1 MINFSLN
8 TCWRLIPTYKKQKVV
23 EHDVQPPFFLFPS
36 KYSHHHQQIACQ
48 AQHGSHHNTLRRK
61 DIGIESL
68 LSTAWSIHQQ
78 IANSN
83 KEERQE
89 DDETTGGQKEK
100 PLSLWGIV

>member
-1 MINFSLN
+1 MFNHL
-8 TCWRLIPTYKKQKVV
+8 
-23 EHDVQPPFFLFPS
+23 FLFPS
-36 KYSHHHQQIACQ
+36 KYSHHHQQIARQ
-48 AQHGSHHNTLRRK
+48 TQHGSHHNTLRRK

-83 KEERQE
+83 EEERQE
-89 DDETTGGQKEK
+89 DDETTGGQKGK

>member
-1 MINFSLN
+1 MFNHL
-8 TCWRLIPTYKKQKVV
+8 
-23 EHDVQPPFFLFPS
+23 FLFPS

-68 LSTAWSIHQQ
+68 LSAAWSIHQQ

-83 KEERQE
+83 EEERQE
-89 DDETTGGQKEK
+89 DDETTGGQKGK